1 MMRRRIELF
10 FYSGLFLMA
19 LLLCHV
25 TTADDDVSTD
35 PPKSVAA
42 SATEAKSDAAEPPTE
57 WIDPATGHRIIRL
70 SREPGTS
77 SLYFHQ
83 NAYIDN
89 KLLVTIARPQTNNSR
104 RTTALATIDLSTLG
118 SSLPVIKVIAEGNFR
133 DMVVGRKS
141 GNVYYVR
148 TETVDGAPVDKIC
161 ATNLATHETREIATL
176 PFQAGSGLAVNA
188 NETLLGGSYTV
199 STPSSKPNATNRSS
213 TENKDDP
220 VVERSIA
227 ARFAAH
233 PPMKLFTVNIQSG
246 QVNTFHPSTDWLNH
260 IQFSSTDPQLMMFCH
275 EGPWHEVDRIWTIQ
289 PGSDP
294 AKLMHHRSM
303 PYEIAGHEFF
313 GHDGTIWYDLQTPRS
328 ENFWLAS
335 VNPATGERLWY
346 PLERSQWSVHYNQS
360 HDGKLFAGDGGGPDS
375 VANRT
380 PLPKSHSL
388 DPPGNGQWIYLFRPV
403 AGESQTKE
411 VGGETV
417 KIGKLEVEKLVDLS
431 KHNYHFE
438 PNVTFS
444 PDNRWIVFRSNM
456 HGPVHT
462 YAVEIAKPQ

>member
-1 MMRRRIELF
+1 MRRRIESF
-10 FYSGLFLMA
+10 FCGGLLA
-19 LLLCHV
+19 VASLLAHAAA
-25 TTADDDVSTD
+25 ADDDASTD

-42 SATEAKSDAAEPPTE
+42 PAAETAPDANQPPTD
-57 WIDPATGHRIIRL
+57 WIDQATGHRIIRL

-83 NAYIDN
+83 NAYTDH
-89 KLLVTIARPQTNNSR
+89 KLLVTIARPQTNSSR
-104 RTTALATIDLSTLG
+104 RSIALATIDLSTLG
-118 SSLPVIKVIAEGNFR
+118 RVPPALAIVAEGNFR

-148 TETVDGAPVDKIC
+148 SETVGGALVDKVC
-161 ATNLATHETREIATL
+161 ATNLVTRETREIATL
-176 PFQAGSGLAVNA
+176 PFHAGSGLAVNA
-188 NETLLGGSYTV
+188 DETLLGGSYTV
-199 STPSSKPNATNRSS
+199 NTPSSQPNATNRPS
-213 TENKDDP
+213 TEIKDDP

-233 PPMKLFTVNIQSG
+233 PPMKLFTVDIQSG
-246 QVNTFHPSTDWLNH
+246 QINTFHPSTDWLNH
-260 IQFSSTDPQLMMFCH
+260 VQFSSTDPQLMMFCH
-275 EGPWHEVDRIWTIQ
+275 EGPWHEVDRIWTIR
-289 PGSDP
+289 PGTDP
-294 AKLMHHRSM
+294 ARLMHHRTM

-313 GHDGTIWYDLQTPRS
+313 GSDGTIWYDLQAPRS

-335 VNPATGERLWY
+335 VNPTTGERLWY
-346 PLERSQWSVHYNQS
+346 PLERSAWSVHYNQS
-360 HDGKLFAGDGGGPDS
+360 HDAKLFAGDGGGPDS

-380 PLPKSHSL
+380 PLPKSHPL

-417 KIGKLEVEKLVDLS
+417 KIGKLEVERLVDLS
-431 KHNYHFE
+431 NHNYQLE

-444 PDNRWIVFRSNM
+444 PDNNWVVFRSNM
-456 HGPVHT
+456 QGPVHT

>member
-1 MMRRRIELF
+1 MRRRIELF
-10 FYSGLFLMA
+10 FGGLLVMA
-19 LLLCHV
+19 LLFFH
-25 TTADDDVSTD
+25 AARAEDDVSTD

-42 SATEAKSDAAEPPTE
+42 PTVTTTSDANQPPTD

-70 SREPGTS
+70 SREPGTA

-83 NAYIDN
+83 NAYTDN
-89 KLLVTIARPQTNNSR
+89 KLLVTITRPQTNSSR
-104 RTTALATIDLSTLG
+104 RSIALATIDLSTLG
-118 SSLPVIKVIAEGNFR
+118 TSPPAIDIIAEGNFR

-148 TETVDGAPVDKIC
+148 SETVDGAPVDKVC
-161 ATNLATHETREIATL
+161 ATNLATHETREIAPL
-176 PFQAGSGLAVNA
+176 LFHAGSGLAVNA
-188 NETLLGGSYTV
+188 DETLLGGSYTV
-199 STPSSKPNATNRSS
+199 ATPSSQPNATNRPSAE
-213 TENKDDP
+213 TKDDP

-246 QVNTFHPSTDWLNH
+246 QVQSFHPSTDWLNH
-260 IQFSSTDPQLMMFCH
+260 VQFSSTDLQLMMFCH
-275 EGPWHEVDRIWTIQ
+275 EGPWHEVDRIWTIH
-289 PGSDP
+289 PGTDP
-294 AKLMHHRSM
+294 ARLMHHRTM

-335 VNPATGERLWY
+335 VNPKTGERLWY

-403 AGESQTKE
+403 ASESQTKE
-411 VGGETV
+411 VGGENV

-431 KHNYHFE
+431 KHNYQLE

-444 PDNRWIVFRSNM
+444 PDNKWVVFRSNM

-462 YAVEIAKPQ
+462 YAVKIAKPQ